1 MPIGRLRR
9 TARGVVSLLTTV
21 FVATLGVTLLVSVD
35 IGNVFFTQRALQ
47 RAADM
52 AALAAAQRLD
62 IATQAA
68 QQSVTQNGLSVTPTV
83 VLGVWNA
90 TNTAAAPTYFCAS
103 GSTGCTG
110 TVNAAQVTLSQNVPY
125 FFSVGQ
131 RTLTATAIAKNTAI
145 VSFSLGSGLASVNNG
160 LLNQLLGAL
169 LGNSNPL
176 SLDLVSYQGLANT
189 TIRLSDLMAS
199 VGVGTVSQLLT
210 TQLSLSRFFDAVITA
225 GNQNGLTGVSAG
237 TVLAPN
243 TLVLGPGLSN
253 TAISIG
259 NSSSTPGVLQLLSG
273 VGNDQSALNTQL
285 NVLDLLMTA
294 AQIANSQ
301 NATTVSTNL
310 GLPEVA
316 GLQGPVNVGL
326 TLKIIQPPVIA
337 IGPAGTDASGNWLT
351 SAKTGQVS
359 LGLNVVTSVVG
370 AINMTIPIGLIA
382 AGANAHLEAAHCPV
396 PRSGLSADFGGQVTP
411 VSLCIASGSATAA
424 SSVSNCVSPVTPAP
438 LVQVQIPLLG
448 GTTTVASLSATI
460 NPQAASNWTPDPTT
474 VMVGQTVRV
483 SGTSGFFGSIL
494 NSNLSQVQLT
504 VASSSIVSA
513 VLSTLGITRT
523 LLATTLGLVGQ
534 TLDTVLTPLLSALG
548 IQLGYADIKVLSVN
562 CDAVELVF

>member
-1 MPIGRLRR
+1 MPTGRLRR

-21 FVATLGVTLLVSVD
+21 FVATLGLTLLVSVD

-68 QQSVTQNGLSVTPTV
+68 QQSVTQNGLSVTPAV

-189 TIRLSDLMAS
+189 NIRLSDLMAS

-243 TLVLGPGLSN
+243 TLALGPGLSN

-310 GLPEVA
+310 GLPGVA
-316 GLQGPVNVGL
+316 GLPGPVNVGL

-351 SAKTGQVS
+351 TAKTGQVS

-424 SSVSNCVSPVTPAP
+424 SSVSSYVCPVTPAP
-438 LVQVQIPLLG
+438 LVQVQVPLLG
-448 GTTTVASLSATI
+448 TTTAASLSATI

-504 VASSSIVSA
+504 VASSPIVSA
-513 VLSTLGITRT
+513 VLSTLGITQT

>member
-1 MPIGRLRR
+1 MPTGRLRR

-21 FVATLGVTLLVSVD
+21 FVATLGLTLLVSVD

-52 AALAAAQRLD
+52 AAMAAAQRLD
-62 IATQAA
+62 IPTQAA

-83 VLGVWNA
+83 VPGVWNA

-110 TVNAAQVTLSQNVPY
+110 TVNAAQVTLTQNVPY

-145 VSFSLGSGLASVNNG
+145 VSFSLGSGLASTNTG
-160 LLNQLLGAL
+160 LLNSVLGAL
-169 LGNSNPL
+169 LGNGNSALN
-176 SLDLVSYQGLANT
+176 LDLVSYQGLANT
-189 TIRLSDLMAS
+189 TIRVSDLMAALN
-199 VGVGTVSQLLT
+199 VGTVQQLIAAQVSLSQLV
-210 TQLSLSRFFDAVITA
+210 SAVVSA
-225 GNQNGLTGVSAG
+225 GGQNGLTGVSVG

-243 TLVLGPGLSN
+243 TLVLGPLLRN
-253 TAISIG
+253 TLINVG
-259 NSSSTPGVLQLLSG
+259 NSTGTPGVLQFLAQA
-273 VGNDQSALNTQL
+273 GNDQSVLNAQL
-285 NVLDLLMTA
+285 NVLDLVTTA

-301 NATTVSTNL
+301 NAGTVSTNL
-310 GLPEVA
+310 GLPGVA
-316 GLQGPVNVGL
+316 GLPGLVNVGL

-351 SAKTGQVS
+351 TAKTGQVS
-359 LGLNVVTSVVG
+359 LGLNVVTPVVVG
-370 AINMTIPIGLIA
+370 INMTIPIGLIA

-424 SSVSNCVSPVTPAP
+424 SSVSSYVCPATPAP
-438 LVQVQIPLLG
+438 LVQGSVLG
-448 GTTTVASLSATI
+448 VMTTLASLRATI
-460 NPQAASNWTPDPTT
+460 APQATSNWTPDPTT
-474 VMVGQTVRV
+474 VTVGQTVRV
-483 SGTSGFFGSIL
+483 SGTSSFFGSIL

-504 VASSSIVSA
+504 GLNST
-513 VLSTLGITRT
+513 VLSTLGITQT
-523 LLATTLGLVGQ
+523 LLGTTLGLVGQ
-534 TLDTVLTPLLSALG
+534 TLDTVLTPLLG
-548 IQLGYADIKVLSVN
+548 VIGVQLGYADIKVLSVN

>member
-1 MPIGRLRR
+1 M
-9 TARGVVSLLTTV
+9 VSLLTTI

-68 QQSVTQNGLSVTPTV
+68 QQSVTQNGLSVTPAV

-189 TIRLSDLMAS
+189 NIRLSDLMAS

-253 TAISIG
+253 TVISIG

-310 GLPEVA
+310 GLPRVDSP
-316 GLQGPVNVGL
+316 LTLVSVGL

-337 IGPAGTDASGNWLT
+337 IGPPGKDTSGNWMT
-351 SAKTGQVS
+351 QASAGQVR
-359 LGLNVVTSVVG
+359 LGLNVSTSVLGLNV
-370 AINMTIPIGLIA
+370 PIGVVV
-382 AGANAHLEAAHCPV
+382 AGANAHAVDAYCPV
-396 PRSGLSADFGGQVTP
+396 PRANLSADIAGTISPVSACIADGADSVASGTLNCGPEHAVQLIGLGIPVSIYSNLSASPSVPFGSDTPYNGLQIAVGQTQRVTATGGFFSALLSNNLKVSGLSVGAITGVLSPVGAILDSSLTP
-411 VSLCIASGSATAA
+411 VLE
-424 SSVSNCVSPVTPAP
+424 
-438 LVQVQIPLLG
+438 LLG
-448 GTTTVASLSATI
+448 V
-460 NPQAASNWTPDPTT
+460 
-474 VMVGQTVRV
+474 
-483 SGTSGFFGSIL
+483 
-494 NSNLSQVQLT
+494 
-504 VASSSIVSA
+504 
-513 VLSTLGITRT
+513 
-523 LLATTLGLVGQ
+523 
-534 TLDTVLTPLLSALG
+534 
-548 IQLGYADIKVLSVN
+548 QLGYADIKVLSVN